1 MHMRHTTDLC
11 VDTKIIQVLEKRNI
25 SLFQDLDGF
34 VSTYVSV
41 ACRIDMGDYQRNL
54 HIQKI

>member
-1 MHMRHTTDLC
+1 MADPR

-41 ACRIDMGDYQRNL
+41 EGRIDMGAYQRNL
-54 HIQKI
+54 HIEKI